1 MKKRKTESKK
11 AKKLYS
17 FDLENDRKLRVYV
30 NLTAAFTGVVMLFIG
45 CKIVPFKEL
54 YNVAGLSKFTLRTL
68 TLIMCMAACLA
79 LHELINIVAVRLMT
93 GQSAETGFDR
103 IYPYVGSR
111 QEVDRTKYVIISL
124 APVIILGAALV
135 ALLFVVPKAQFWIVY
150 ITLMMHVTGSIG
162 SIYCALRI
170 ITEKN
175 GIKIKDNGRAVEIWL
190 K

>member
-17 FDLENDRKLRVYV
+17 FDLENDRKLRNYV
-30 NLTAAFTGVVMLFIG
+30 NLAAAFTGVIMLFIG
-45 CKIVPFKEL
+45 CRIVPFKEL
-54 YNVAGLSKFTLRTL
+54 YNVAGLSKFIVRTL
-68 TLIMCMAACLA
+68 KLIICMASCLA
-79 LHELINIVAVRLMT
+79 IHELIHLVAVRLVT
-93 GQSAETGFDR
+93 GESAETGFDR
-103 IYPYVGSR
+103 IYPFVRSR
-111 QEVDRTKYVIISL
+111 REVDSTKYVLISL
-124 APVIILGAALV
+124 APVMILGAALV
-135 ALLFVVPKAQFWIVY
+135 ALLFVVPKGQFWIIY
-150 ITLMMHVTGSIG
+150 ITLIMHVTGSIG